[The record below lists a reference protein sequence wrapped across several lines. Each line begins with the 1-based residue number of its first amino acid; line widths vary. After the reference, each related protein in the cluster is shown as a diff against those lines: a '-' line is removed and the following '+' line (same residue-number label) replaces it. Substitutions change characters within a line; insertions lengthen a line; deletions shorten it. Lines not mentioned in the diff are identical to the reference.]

1 MARYSGPKC
10 RLCRRENTKLYLKG
24 TRCETEKCALTRR
37 QTAPGQHG
45 NSGKRSVTT
54 QFGTQLREKQK
65 LKRLYGLLEKQFGL
79 YVARAFKLKGVTSE
93 NLVQLLESRL
103 DNVVYRCGF
112 ATSRSEARQ
121 FIRRGLFT
129 VNNTPVNIP
138 SQIVKAGDIVRPVSF
153 EKLHLRESYT
163 IPNWLNANVSEKY
176 VKIDRLPEGDELKVP
191 VNTQLIVEYYSR

>member
-24 TRCETEKCALTRR
+24 TRCETDKCALTRR

-45 NSGKRSVTT
+45 NSGRRSSTT

-79 YVARAFKLKGVTSE
+79 YVSKAFKLKGVASE

-121 FIRRGLFT
+121 FIRRGLFSI
-129 VNNTPVNIP
+129 NNVPVNIP
-138 SQIVKAGDIVRPVSF
+138 SQIVKPGDIVRPVSF

-191 VNTQLIVEYYSR
+191 V

>member
-1 MARYSGPKC
+1 MARYHGPKC

-24 TRCETEKCALTRR
+24 DRCETEKCALTRR
-37 QTAPGQHG
+37 QTGPGQHG
-45 NSGKRSVTT
+45 NSRKPGAS
-54 QFGTQLREKQK
+54 QFRTQLREKQK

-79 YVARAFKLKGVTSE
+79 YVSKAFKNKGVTSD
-93 NLVQLLESRL
+93 NLLQLLESRL

-112 ATSRSEARQ
+112 ATSRAEARQ

-129 VNNTPVNIP
+129 VNNVSVNIP
-138 SQIVKAGDIVRPVSF
+138 SQIIKPGDIVKPVSF
-153 EKLHLRESYT
+153 EKMHLRESYS
-163 IPNWLNANVSEKY
+163 PPAWLSANVSEKY

>member
-24 TRCETEKCALTRR
+24 TRCETDKCALTRR

-45 NSGKRSVTT
+45 NSGKRSSTT

-79 YVARAFKLKGVTSE
+79 YVSRAFKLKGVTSE

-129 VNNTPVNIP
+129 INNTPVNIP
-138 SQIVKAGDIVRPVSF
+138 SQIVKAGDIVRPLSF

-163 IPNWLNANVSEKY
+163 IPSWLNANVAEKY

>member
-45 NSGKRSVTT
+45 NSGKRSSTT

-79 YVARAFKLKGVTSE
+79 YVSKAFKLKGVASE

-129 VNNTPVNIP
+129 VNNVPVNIP

-153 EKLHLRESYT
+153 DKLHLRESYT
-163 IPNWLNANVSEKY
+163 IPNWLDANVSEKY

>member
-24 TRCETEKCALTRR
+24 TRCETDKCALTRR

-45 NSGKRSVTT
+45 NSGRRSSTT

-79 YVARAFKLKGVTSE
+79 YVSKAFKLKGVASE

-129 VNNTPVNIP
+129 INNVPVNIP
-138 SQIVKAGDIVRPVSF
+138 SQIVKPGDIVRPVSF

>member
-24 TRCETEKCALTRR
+24 TRCETDKCALTRR

-45 NSGKRSVTT
+45 NSGRRSSTT

-79 YVARAFKLKGVTSE
+79 YVSKAFKLKGVASE

-121 FIRRGLFT
+121 FIRRGLFSI
-129 VNNTPVNIP
+129 NNAPVNIP
-138 SQIVKAGDIVRPVSF
+138 SQIVKPGDIVRPVSF

>member
-24 TRCETEKCALTRR
+24 TRCETDKCALTRR

-45 NSGKRSVTT
+45 NSGRRSSTT

-79 YVARAFKLKGVTSE
+79 YVSKAFKLKGVASE

-121 FIRRGLFT
+121 FIRRGLFSI
-129 VNNTPVNIP
+129 NNVPVNIP
-138 SQIVKAGDIVRPVSF
+138 SQIVKPGDIVRPVSF